1 MHMTEEQLYKLNLYL
16 LLEIRILSARS
27 DLKIHRL
34 VDCLHNLPVQLY
46 ALSKGE
52 VSTEE
57 IENELRENL
66 ESQGLGE
73 WLERRLKHL

>member
-1 MHMTEEQLYKLNLYL
+1 MTEEQLYKLNFYL

-34 VDCLHNLPVQLY
+34 ADCLHNLPMQLY
-46 ALSKGE
+46 SLTKGE
-52 VSTEE
+52 ISVEE
-57 IENELRENL
+57 IENDLRENL